1 MKIIKVSDYEEM
13 SRKSAEMFYHMIDQH
28 PNLRLGLATGSTP
41 IGFYTHLTEFI
52 QTEET
57 DVSKLL
63 SFNLDE
69 YIGLDP
75 QSPQSFYTFMKE
87 HFYQPLG
94 LNEAQTFIPNGSV
107 DDPGEESKRYEQ
119 YIREAGG
126 IDVQLLGVGT
136 NGHIGFNE
144 PGTPFAQRTHEVRLK
159 ESTREAN
166 ARFFDSKE
174 DVPTHAI
181 TMGIGTILDA
191 KKVVLLAS
199 GERKAEAI
207 YQFVNG
213 EVSEEWPIT
222 ALKNHPDVTLFVDED
237 AASKL

>member
-13 SRKSAEMFYHMIDQH
+13 SRKSAKMFYQMIDQQ
-28 PNLRLGLATGSTP
+28 PNIRLGLATGSTP
-41 IGFYTHLTEFI
+41 IGFYKYLTEFL
-52 QTEET
+52 QAEET

-94 LNEAQTFIPNGSV
+94 LNQGQTFIPDGSV
-107 DDPGEESKRYEQ
+107 SDPDEESKRYEQ
-119 YIREAGG
+119 HIREAGG

-144 PGTPFAQRTHEVRLK
+144 PGTPFNQRTHQVKLK
-159 ESTREAN
+159 ESTRDAN

-199 GERKAEAI
+199 GERKADAI
-207 YQFVNG
+207 YQLVNG
-213 EVSEEWPIT
+213 EVSEDWPIT
-222 ALKNHPDVTLFVDED
+222 ALKNHPDVTLFVDKD
-237 AASKL
+237 AAAQL